1 MSCPERC
8 YFNPRAPRGARLRS
22 GDSFGRSG
30 VFQSTRPS
38 RGATVFHQKNYQQQG
53 ISIHAPLAGR
63 DRAMICARLISKLF
77 QSTRPSRG
85 ATGTSRLFWDDN
97 DISIHAPLAG
107 RDRLNHVVPP
117 PAAYFNPRA
126 PRGARREEFDRLAA
140 IVGISIHA
148 PLAGRDALFCNF
160 RPCFWN
166 FNPRAPRGARLCVM
180 RLKSVPLGFQST
192 RPSRGATI
200 KVINHRI
207 TDLISIHAPLA
218 GRDLWKPAPGDGG
231 RNFNPRAPRGARRCW
246 TSAP

>member
-192 RPSRGATI
+192 RPSRGATD
-200 KVINHRI
+200 H
-207 TDLISIHAPLA
+207 
-218 GRDLWKPAPGDGG
+218 GPAPWSPNS
-231 RNFNPRAPRGARRCW
+231 RYFNPRAPRGARRSRSS
-246 TSAP
+246 TTALRI